1 MIDAAFIKLT
11 SDNDERTNALE
22 NQIRITPITRKLRRT
37 MPKRKRKKDDGSKKD
52 VKFKGVYKRGERFQ
66 AMISIDGKTQNL
78 GTFDTP
84 KEAAQAYDRAAIQ
97 AGRPTSKLN
106 FLDQVPKNYKPKKKK
121 LDPRNTIGFR
131 GVVKNRNRFQARI
144 SIGGNLQHIGTF
156 GTAKE
161 AAEAYD
167 QAALQAKFPR
177 SELNFSDTPK
187 EEIPRIKKRRITNR
201 RNTTNFNGVS
211 KAGKKF
217 QARITIDGKLKQIGT
232 FTKPRD
238 AAMAYD
244 EAIVA
249 NQLPYKKLNF
259 PDGMPIEDQSDDDD
273 GYWM

>member
-1 MIDAAFIKLT
+1 
-11 SDNDERTNALE
+11 
-22 NQIRITPITRKLRRT
+22 
-37 MPKRKRKKDDGSKKD
+37 MPKRKRENEERTKKEIKY
-52 VKFKGVYKRGERFQ
+52 KGVRKRGEKFCAQITTDRKAQ
-66 AMISIDGKTQNL
+66 GL

-106 FLDQVPKNYKPKKKK
+106 FLDQVPKNYKPEKKK
-121 LDPRNTIGFR
+121 LSSGNTTGFR
-131 GVVKNRNRFQARI
+131 GVSKQGNRFQARI
-144 SIGGNLQHIGTF
+144 YFGGKLQNIGTF

-177 SELNFSDTPK
+177 SQLNFSDTPK
-187 EEIPRIKKRRITNR
+187 EEISRIKKRRIGNC
-201 RNTTNFNGVS
+201 RNKTNFNGVCKYGEKF
-211 KAGKKF
+211 KAQIYFDGEKKN
-217 QARITIDGKLKQIGT
+217 LGT

-244 EAIVA
+244 KAIVA

-259 PDGMPIEDQSDDDD
+259 PCGMPIEDQSDDDD

>member
-1 MIDAAFIKLT
+1 
-11 SDNDERTNALE
+11 
-22 NQIRITPITRKLRRT
+22 

-52 VKFKGVYKRGERFQ
+52 VKFKGVDKMKKKFRAR
-66 AMISIDGKTQNL
+66 INIDGTIQNL
-78 GTFDTP
+78 GMFDTP
-84 KEAAQAYDRAAIQ
+84 KEAARAYDHAAIQ

-106 FLDQVPKNYKPKKKK
+106 FLDRVPKKYKPKKKK
-121 LDPRNTIGFR
+121 LSSGNTTGFR
-131 GVVKNRNRFQARI
+131 GVYKEGSRFRACI
-144 SIGGNLQHIGTF
+144 TIGGHFQYIGMF

-187 EEIPRIKKRRITNR
+187 EEKPRIKKRRIGNYK
-201 RNTTNFNGVS
+201 NTTGFNGVS

-217 QARITIDGKLKQIGT
+217 KATINFDGEQTHLGT

-249 NQLPYKKLNF
+249 NQLPWKKLNF

>member
-1 MIDAAFIKLT
+1 
-11 SDNDERTNALE
+11 
-22 NQIRITPITRKLRRT
+22 
-37 MPKRKRKKDDGSKKD
+37 MPKRKRKKEDGSQKK
-52 VKFKGVYKRGERFQ
+52 VKYYGVGKSLTRFR
-66 AMISIDGKTQNL
+66 AKINIDGKRHDL
-78 GTFDTP
+78 GSFDTP

-97 AGRPTSKLN
+97 AGHPTSKLN
-106 FLDQVPKNYKPKKKK
+106 FLDQVPKKYKPKKKK
-121 LDPRNTIGFR
+121 LSSGNTTGYR
-131 GVVKNRNRFQARI
+131 GVIKRGDRFQAQI
-144 SIGGNLQHIGTF
+144 TIGSKSQNIGMF

-187 EEIPRIKKRRITNR
+187 EEKPKIKKRRIGNYKNKTG
-201 RNTTNFNGVS
+201 FNGVFKRGEKF
-211 KAGKKF
+211 KAT
-217 QARITIDGKLKQIGT
+217 IYIDGKNKHLGT

-244 EAIVA
+244 EAIVT
-249 NQLPYKKLNF
+249 NQLPWKKLNF

>member
-1 MIDAAFIKLT
+1 
-11 SDNDERTNALE
+11 
-22 NQIRITPITRKLRRT
+22 
-37 MPKRKRKKDDGSKKD
+37 MPKRKRKKEDASKKK
-52 VKFKGVYKRGERFQ
+52 VKYQGVTKRGERYQ
-66 AMISIDGKTQNL
+66 AQITVDGKSQGI

-121 LDPRNTIGFR
+121 LSSGNTTGFTGVYRR
-131 GVVKNRNRFQARI
+131 GNRFQAQI
-144 SIGGNLQHIGTF
+144 TIGGKKQNIGVF

-187 EEIPRIKKRRITNR
+187 EEVSRIKKRRIGNYKNKTG
-201 RNTTNFNGVS
+201 FNGVS
-211 KAGKKF
+211 KEGKKF
-217 QARITIDGKLKQIGT
+217 TAQIQIDGKKKRIGT

-259 PDGMPIEDQSDDDD
+259 PCGMPSEDQSDDDD

>member
-1 MIDAAFIKLT
+1 
-11 SDNDERTNALE
+11 
-22 NQIRITPITRKLRRT
+22 
-37 MPKRKRKKDDGSKKD
+37 MPKRKRKKEDGTKKD
-52 VKFKGVYKRGERFQ
+52 VKYKGVYKIGNRYRAQ
-66 AMISIDGKTQNL
+66 LRIDGKTHNQ

-121 LDPRNTIGFR
+121 LSSGNTTGFTGVIKIGNRFRAQITIG
-131 GVVKNRNRFQARI
+131 GKQQN
-144 SIGGNLQHIGTF
+144 IGTF

-177 SELNFSDTPK
+177 SQLNFSDTPK
-187 EEIPRIKKRRITNR
+187 EEVSRIKKRRIGNYKNKTG
-201 RNTTNFNGVS
+201 FNGVS
-211 KAGKKF
+211 KKGKKF
-217 QARITIDGKLKQIGT
+217 YASIGIDGKSNNLGT
-232 FTKPRD
+232 FTKARD

-259 PDGMPIEDQSDDDD
+259 PCGMPIEDQSDDDD

>member
-1 MIDAAFIKLT
+1 
-11 SDNDERTNALE
+11 
-22 NQIRITPITRKLRRT
+22 
-37 MPKRKRKKDDGSKKD
+37 MPKRKRKKEGGSKKE
-52 VKFKGVYKRGERFQ
+52 VKYKGVSKNGKGFRAQ
-66 AMISIDGKTQNL
+66 ISIDGKNQQL

-121 LDPRNTIGFR
+121 LSSGNTTGFT
-131 GVVKNRNRFQARI
+131 GVVKMGNRFRAQI
-144 SIGGNLQHIGTF
+144 TIGGKQQGIGMF

-187 EEIPRIKKRRITNR
+187 EEVSRIKKRKIITYKNK
-201 RNTTNFNGVS
+201 TGFNGVS
-211 KAGKKF
+211 KYGKKF
-217 QARITIDGKLKQIGT
+217 RVDISIDGEKTYLGT
-232 FTKPRD
+232 FTKARD

-259 PDGMPIEDQSDDDD
+259 PCGMPSEDQSDDDD

>member
-1 MIDAAFIKLT
+1 
-11 SDNDERTNALE
+11 
-22 NQIRITPITRKLRRT
+22 
-37 MPKRKRKKDDGSKKD
+37 MPKRKRKKDDGTKKEI
-52 VKFKGVYKRGERFQ
+52 KYKGVRKSGKKFCAQ
-66 AMISIDGKTQNL
+66 ITIDGTTQGL

-106 FLDQVPKNYKPKKKK
+106 FVDQVPKNYKPKKKK
-121 LDPRNTIGFR
+121 LSSGNTTGFR
-131 GVVKNRNRFQARI
+131 GVVKRGNRFQARI
-144 SIGGNLQHIGTF
+144 YFGGKLQNIGTF

-187 EEIPRIKKRRITNR
+187 EEVSRIKKRKIYDH
-201 RNTTNFNGVS
+201 RNKTGFNGVS
-211 KAGKKF
+211 KKGKKF
-217 QARITIDGKLKQIGT
+217 VAKIGIDGELKYLGT
-232 FTKPRD
+232 FTKARD

-244 EAIVA
+244 KAIVA

-259 PDGMPIEDQSDDDD
+259 PCGMPSEDQSDDDD

>member
-1 MIDAAFIKLT
+1 
-11 SDNDERTNALE
+11 
-22 NQIRITPITRKLRRT
+22 
-37 MPKRKRKKDDGSKKD
+37 MPKRKRKKDDGSKDD
-52 VKFKGVYKRGERFQ
+52 VKYQGVTKRGEKFGAQ
-66 AMISIDGKTQNL
+66 IKIDGKRHYH

-121 LDPRNTIGFR
+121 LLLNNTTGFR
-131 GVVKNRNRFQARI
+131 GVSKNGNRFVAKIR
-144 SIGGNLQHIGTF
+144 IGGKQQNIGMF
-156 GTAKE
+156 ATAKE
-161 AAEAYD
+161 AAESYD

-187 EEIPRIKKRRITNR
+187 EEVSRIKKRRIGNYKNKTG
-201 RNTTNFNGVS
+201 FNGVC
-211 KAGKKF
+211 KVKGGKF
-217 QARITIDGKLKQIGT
+217 QAQIQIDGEKKHLGY

-259 PDGMPIEDQSDDDD
+259 PDRQSEEEEEVC
-273 GYWM
+273 YIYMF

>member
-1 MIDAAFIKLT
+1 
-11 SDNDERTNALE
+11 
-22 NQIRITPITRKLRRT
+22 
-37 MPKRKRKKDDGSKKD
+37 MPKRKRKNEDGSKKD
-52 VKFKGVYKRGERFQ
+52 VKYKGVYKNGKGFRAR
-66 AMISIDGKTQNL
+66 IWIDGKYQYP
-78 GTFDTP
+78 GMFDTP
-84 KEAAQAYDRAAIQ
+84 KEAAQAYDQAAIQ

-121 LDPRNTIGFR
+121 LKSTNTTGFR
-131 GVVKNRNRFQARI
+131 GVSKKGGRFQARI
-144 SIGGNLQHIGTF
+144 RIGGKQQTIGTF

-177 SELNFSDTPK
+177 SQLNFSDTPK
-187 EEIPRIKKRRITNR
+187 EEVSRIKKRKIITYKNK
-201 RNTTNFNGVS
+201 TGFNGVS
-211 KAGKKF
+211 KYGEKF
-217 QARITIDGKLKQIGT
+217 VAQIQIDGEKKNLGY
-232 FTKPRD
+232 FTKARD

-259 PDGMPIEDQSDDDD
+259 PCGMPIEDQSDDDD

>member
-1 MIDAAFIKLT
+1 MI
-11 SDNDERTNALE
+11 
-22 NQIRITPITRKLRRT
+22 
-37 MPKRKRKKDDGSKKD
+37 
-52 VKFKGVYKRGERFQ
+52 GERFR
-66 AMISIDGKTQNL
+66 ARIYIDRKPQYHD
-78 GTFDTP
+78 TFDTP

-106 FLDQVPKNYKPKKKK
+106 FLDQVPKNYKPKNKK
-121 LDPRNTIGFR
+121 LSSGNTTGFR
-131 GVVKNRNRFQARI
+131 GVSKRGNRFEAQI
-144 SIGGNLQHIGTF
+144 TIGGKQQNIGMF

-187 EEIPRIKKRRITNR
+187 EEISRIKKRKITRYDNK
-201 RNTTNFNGVS
+201 TGFNGVS
-211 KAGKKF
+211 KQGKKF
-217 QARITIDGKLKQIGT
+217 KAQIKIDGESKHLGY

-259 PDGMPIEDQSDDDD
+259 P
-273 GYWM
+273 